1 MSEVSICI
9 RHTDN
14 APTEVSASG
23 DVCELAT
30 LILVGMAENPDIRQ
44 AVSVA
49 LRTLENEGMKVIGAM
64 AQKE

>member
-9 RHTDN
+9 RHTDD
-14 APTEVSASG
+14 APTEVSASS

-30 LILVGMAENPDIRQ
+30 LILVGMAENLDLRQ

-49 LRTLENEGMKVIGAM
+49 LRTLENEGMKVIGAT
-64 AQKE
+64 AQKA